1 MPYAPLERMLKTERY
16 RQRAA
21 VRGGFSTPGLCF
33 SAVTDD
39 CMPLL
44 ATNMRGTF
52 LLTRRNAEGL
62 APFGFSYSAVGEED
76 TLLNEL
82 HRVLWEVS
90 AKSGWSNR
98 CSAVPEAIDRMRER
112 GVEPKSLVVS
122 EKQIAGFLGPDF
134 DLEAA
139 RRAMSTQ
146 GFVTVVD
153 GMQVLLSSLPEGF
166 ALVAGSPSALG
177 IYTRVGDHLGLL
189 LQRVDRVVMVVRPN
203 VA

>member
-1 MPYAPLERMLKTERY
+1 M
-16 RQRAA
+16 
-21 VRGGFSTPGLCF
+21 
-33 SAVTDD
+33 
-39 CMPLL
+39 
-44 ATNMRGTF
+44 
-52 LLTRRNAEGL
+52 
-62 APFGFSYSAVGEED
+62 
-76 TLLNEL
+76 
-82 HRVLWEVS
+82 
-90 AKSGWSNR
+90 
-98 CSAVPEAIDRMRER
+98 
-112 GVEPKSLVVS
+112 EPKSLVVS